1 MKTII
6 RTLIIICVITP
17 LLSFDLFNVSIC
29 SATWYDTSRHPIVHR
44 PHSTAAISRNLIQK
58 MGLTVGIK
66 HRNIKG
72 SFLMV
77 TNVFNNKVDTVEI
90 TDVCGYVNHVDLS
103 KYSFGKLANHGQG
116 KIKVVVKKI

>member
-1 MKTII
+1 MKKIL
-6 RTLIIICVITP
+6 RTLTLICIITP
-17 LLSFDLFNVSIC
+17 LLSFNLFNVNIC
-29 SATWYDTSRHPIVHR
+29 NATWYDTSRYPIVHR
-44 PHSTAAISRNLIQK
+44 PHSTAAISKNLIKK

-66 HRNIKG
+66 HKKIQG

-77 TNVFNNKVDTVEI
+77 TNLFNNKVDTVEV
-90 TDVCGYVNHVDLS
+90 TDVCGNINHVDLS